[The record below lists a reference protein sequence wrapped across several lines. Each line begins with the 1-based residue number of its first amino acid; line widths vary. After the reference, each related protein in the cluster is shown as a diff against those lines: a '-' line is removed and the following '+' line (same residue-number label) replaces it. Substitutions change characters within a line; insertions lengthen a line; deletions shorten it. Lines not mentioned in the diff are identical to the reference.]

1 MASFRDEREVDLFS
15 RRVDNKPQRTLCA
28 GRPGD
33 HKVIDDATSFVEQL
47 GIALATGREIENV
60 GRAERFKKSRDGCV
74 VAALDQR
81 LTHVR
86 NIKQTGGFASM
97 EVLGEDSGRVSNRHV
112 VARERRHARAKLDVQ
127 SVERC
132 L

>member
-1 MASFRDEREVDLFS
+1 
-15 RRVDNKPQRTLCA
+15 DNEPQPTLCA

-33 HKVIDDATSFVEQL
+33 HKVIYDATSFVEQL
-47 GIALATGREIENV
+47 GITLATWREIEEV
-60 GRAERFKKSRDGCV
+60 GRAERFKKGRDGCV

-86 NIKQTGGFASM
+86 NIKQTGGFTSM
-97 EVLGEDSGRVSNRHV
+97 EVLGEDPGGVLDRHLI
-112 VARERRHARAKLDVQ
+112 ARERRHARAELDVQ
-127 SVERC
+127 RVERC